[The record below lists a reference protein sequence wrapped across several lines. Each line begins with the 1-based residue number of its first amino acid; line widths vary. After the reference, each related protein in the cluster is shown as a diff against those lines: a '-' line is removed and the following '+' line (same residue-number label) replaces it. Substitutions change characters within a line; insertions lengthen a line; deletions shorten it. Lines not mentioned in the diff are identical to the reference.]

1 MTVQSPPDTLLERS
15 TSEKKAQPSTVFINW
30 PIQGEEV
37 NSIDL
42 LDGTDF
48 SQCKLAFFNPLE
60 FAYAR
65 GFLSPDD
72 DISEVSYASF
82 QEKDFLSYLSK
93 VKKAREML
101 VRFLDNG
108 GVLVI
113 RANIPKSH
121 IKVRKKSTAG
131 LRRYTESIVS
141 SFFWLE
147 EIIGVYLLTYRLSRA
162 LKYVVPTS
170 PLTRQF
176 GETAVESLQGLN
188 SVGKGKLEKI
198 ALSSPA
204 SDAAAI
210 ARITFKDS
218 PGQVFLIPRF
228 RVRPEHTKLVETF
241 QKIILNVKS
250 ETPRPRWLEQ
260 HQRQVRDFSPFGP
273 IINEVERQQE
283 ALKKQLAELESKQ
296 NQYDKLTDL
305 LFENE
310 EELHS
315 ATRTA
320 LEILGFDTGKPPR
333 NGTPKAF
340 EVQAEDDPSIRLMV
354 RVAASESGSIGYEDI
369 EILDDAIKARR
380 SRVKAKGVLI
390 GNAFRTV
397 RPDQR
402 REWFDDETVEESKR
416 RDFCLLP
423 TLELFTIACY
433 MMSRLGSEN
442 ISDLRR
448 SLWRD
453 ILQSD
458 SVFVLNRKKYSI

>member
-1 MTVQSPPDTLLERS
+1 MTVQSPPETILERS
-15 TSEKKAQPSTVFINW
+15 SPEKRTEPSTVFINW
-30 PIQGEEV
+30 PVKGEEV

-82 QEKDFLSYLSK
+82 QEKDFLSYLSR
-93 VKKAREML
+93 VKKARKML
-101 VRFLDNG
+101 GEFLDNG

-121 IKVRKKSTAG
+121 IKVHKKSSAG

-147 EIIGVYLLTYRLSRA
+147 EILGVYLLTYRLSRA

-170 PLTRQF
+170 PITRIF

-198 ALSSPA
+198 ALSGPS

-210 ARITFKDS
+210 SKITFKDS

-228 RVRPEHTKLVETF
+228 RVRPEHTKLIEAF
-241 QKIILNVKS
+241 QQIILNVKS

-260 HQRQVRDFSPFGP
+260 HQRQVREFSPFGP
-273 IINEVERQQE
+273 IMDEVEQQLK
-283 ALKKQLAELESKQ
+283 ALKKRMTDLQGKQ
-296 NQYDKLTDL
+296 DQYDELTNL
-305 LFENE
+305 LFVDED
-310 EELHS
+310 ELYS

-320 LEILGFDTGKPPR
+320 LEILGFDTGNPPR
-333 NGTPKAF
+333 RGTPEAF
-340 EVQAEDDPSIRLMV
+340 EAQAQDDPSIRLMI
-354 RVAASESGSIGYEDI
+354 RVAASESGSIGCEDV

-402 REWFDDETVEESKR
+402 QEWFDDETIEEGKR
-416 RDFCLLP
+416 RDFCLMP

-433 MMSRLGSEN
+433 MMSRLGSKN

-453 ILQSD
+453 IRQSD